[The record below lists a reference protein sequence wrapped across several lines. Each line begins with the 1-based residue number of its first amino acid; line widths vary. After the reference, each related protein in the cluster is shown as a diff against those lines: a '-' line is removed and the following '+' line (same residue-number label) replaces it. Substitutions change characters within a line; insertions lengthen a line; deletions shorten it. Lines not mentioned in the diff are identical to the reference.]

1 MTRKLLLGP
10 LLALFLHALPAPAQ
24 DAGRLAA
31 AMEAVGRADWARA
44 TAEARRA
51 GPVADDIVTWHRLRA
66 GDGRAVDYAEFLARR
81 PDWPGL
87 PLLQKVGEKAV
98 AAEAAPAAVIAYF
111 ADRPPQT
118 ATGSLALHAALMQR
132 GDRAAAD
139 REAVR
144 AWRNLPMDASEQA
157 AYLAR
162 AGAVLVDHHGGRM
175 VKALAEG
182 WHDNAERMLPLV
194 AEGTRA
200 VAAARLALQQDRP
213 GVDALIAAVP
223 DRMAGSAGLAKDR
236 FRWRIRKDRYDEAAD
251 LLLERSGSAE
261 SLGVPDDWAGWRATL
276 ARREMRVG
284 DARRAYRIAASHHL
298 TQGSAYA
305 DLEFLSGY
313 IALRKLDDPARALT
327 HFRNLRVAVSGPI
340 SLSRAAYWEGR
351 AQEAMGRPVEARAA
365 YAFAAE
371 FQTAFYGLLAA
382 ERAGLP
388 FDARLA
394 GGEAYPDWRALPA
407 ARSSVFEA
415 AVMLRAAGQT
425 DLAER
430 FLLHLAEGLDGQAIG
445 ALAGLALDWQ
455 EWHMALMLAKAAA
468 DKGVIWPTAYFPVTG
483 LVGLD
488 LPVAPELA
496 LSIAR
501 RESEFD
507 PKVVSPAGARGL
519 MQVMPGTAK
528 MMAAKVGLPYEAAR
542 LTTDPVYNA
551 KLGSAYLAELVAE
564 FGAVPALVAAGYN
577 AGPGRPR
584 RWVEEL
590 GDPRR
595 GDVDVVDWIE
605 HIPFTETRNYVMRVG
620 ESLPVYRARLGRPDA
635 VPRLAQEMAGR

>member
-1 MTRKLLLGP
+1 
-10 LLALFLHALPAPAQ
+10 LHHL
-24 DAGRLAA
+24 
-31 AMEAVGRADWARA
+31 
-44 TAEARRA
+44 
-51 GPVADDIVTWHRLRA
+51 
-66 GDGRAVDYAEFLARR
+66 
-81 PDWPGL
+81 
-87 PLLQKVGEKAV
+87 
-98 AAEAAPAAVIAYF
+98 
-111 ADRPPQT
+111 
-118 ATGSLALHAALMQR
+118 S
-132 GDRAAAD
+132 
-139 REAVR
+139 
-144 AWRNLPMDASEQA
+144 
-157 AYLAR
+157 
-162 AGAVLVDHHGGRM
+162 
-175 VKALAEG
+175 
-182 WHDNAERMLPLV
+182 
-194 AEGTRA
+194 
-200 VAAARLALQQDRP
+200 
-213 GVDALIAAVP
+213 
-223 DRMAGSAGLAKDR
+223 
-236 FRWRIRKDRYDEAAD
+236 
-251 LLLERSGSAE
+251 SGSN
-261 SLGVPDDWAGWRATL
+261 
-276 ARREMRVG
+276 
-284 DARRAYRIAASHHL
+284 
-298 TQGSAYA
+298 YA
-305 DLEFLSGY
+305 DLEFLAGY
-313 IALRKLDDPARALT
+313 IALRKLNDPARALT

-351 AQEAMGRPVEARAA
+351 AQEALDRPVEARAA

-430 FLLHLAEGLDGQAIG
+430 FLLHLAEGLDGQEIG

-488 LPVAPELA
+488 LPVAPELS

-528 MMAAKVGLPYEAAR
+528 MMAPKVGLPYEAGR

-590 GDPRR
+590 GDPRT
-595 GDVDVVDWIE
+595 GTVDVVDWIE

-620 ESLPVYRARLGRPDA
+620 ESLPIYRARLGRPDA
-635 VPRLAQEMAGR
+635 VPRLSQEMAGR